1 MNKRYIDFVPTKK
14 APKAATGQ
22 PSTKVAKN
30 SVSNVS
36 TRQTAPRKVVRQ
48 TTLRAETR
56 QVVRKS
62 PQVVRK
68 QVIEED
74 ITAVQT
80 GFSIKNEPEYGVIE
94 DFRPKF
100 VHAEV
105 EKRPLSRGHF
115 GTSGSELREAKAQ
128 DLSKKSV
135 NKPAEESVTKAD
147 VDAKS
152 KMKVPK
158 SPFISHSKV
167 AKRPLSKNV
176 YTKKVEPTKEKS
188 SGPVTIIDKSDK
200 ESKASIVVTI
210 LITII
215 LGAVAGTIAFLILP
229 K

>member
-1 MNKRYIDFVPTKK
+1 MNKKYIDFVPTKK
-14 APKAATGQ
+14 T
-22 PSTKVAKN
+22 SKVAAAHPGTVATKK
-30 SVSNVS
+30 SP
-36 TRQTAPRKVVRQ
+36 TAASAGRVATK
-48 TTLRAETR
+48 TTLQAETR

-62 PQVVRK
+62 PQVARK
-68 QVIEED
+68 EVAKEGAAAKQ
-74 ITAVQT
+74 ASA
-80 GFSIKNEPEYGVIE
+80 FSIKNEPEYGVIE
-94 DFRPKF
+94 DYRPKF
-100 VHAEV
+100 VHTEV

-115 GTSGSELREAKAQ
+115 AASGNELREAKAQ
-128 DLSKKSV
+128 NLSKKSIK
-135 NKPAEESVTKAD
+135 KPVEKSASTKAESSTN
-147 VDAKS
+147 A

-176 YTKKVEPTKEKS
+176 YAKNIEPTKENAA
-188 SGPVTIIDKSDK
+188 GPVTIIDKSDK